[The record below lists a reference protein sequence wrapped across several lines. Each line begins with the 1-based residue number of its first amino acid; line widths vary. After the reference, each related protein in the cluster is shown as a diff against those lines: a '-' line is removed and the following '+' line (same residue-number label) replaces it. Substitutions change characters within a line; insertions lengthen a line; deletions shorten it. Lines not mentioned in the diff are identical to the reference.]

1 MLIIANRTLP
11 RLYYDSKNQIL
22 TMTLPNINHE
32 AVIGIWRKAMESFH
46 EYFAP
51 PEQLQEAL
59 NMEQCTTPW
68 MTKVIIND
76 SDNMKW
82 PDSLFGTNIGKN
94 DRVDLGPLEAGGSQ
108 RLHGKKG
115 VLAAVSDHLLSH
127 DLCS

>member
-1 MLIIANRTLP
+1 MLIIANKTLP

-22 TMTLPNINHE
+22 TMTLPNIDHK

-46 EYFAP
+46 EYFAL

-59 NMEQCTTPW
+59 NMEQCTDPW
-68 MTKVIIND
+68 MMKVIIND

-82 PDSLFGTNIGKN
+82 PDSLFGTKIGKN
-94 DRVDLGPLEAGGSQ
+94 DRVDLGPLEVGGSQ
-108 RLHGKKG
+108 HLHGKQG
-115 VLAAVSDHLLSH
+115 VLATVSDHLLSH